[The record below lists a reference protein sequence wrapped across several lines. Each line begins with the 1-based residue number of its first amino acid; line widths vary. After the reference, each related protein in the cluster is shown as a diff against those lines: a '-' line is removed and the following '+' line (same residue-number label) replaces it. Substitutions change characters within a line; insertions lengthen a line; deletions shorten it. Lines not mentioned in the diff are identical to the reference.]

1 MIAVCASAIQGSLNP
16 VIGKDIKKER
26 EMFLGELLHCRYL
39 CSNLSSLIYAHRELL
54 LGVYAFD
61 YLAEDL
67 LVGAKNLSKL
77 HDEVVQSEM
86 WKYCIY
92 IAESYNETAVG
103 QAEYLNQNRLMTE
116 FVLDMN
122 YSMLYSNAFEIAD

>member
-39 CSNLSSLIYAHRELL
+39 CSNFSSLIYAHRELL
-54 LGVYAFD
+54 QSVYAFD

-67 LVGAKNLSKL
+67 LIGAKNLSKL
-77 HDEVVQSEM
+77 HDEFVQSGM
-86 WKYCIY
+86 WKYCSCISR
-92 IAESYNETAVG
+92 SYNETAAG
-103 QAEYLNQNRLMTE
+103 QTEYPDQNRLMTE

>member
-26 EMFLGELLHCRYL
+26 EMFLGEL
-39 CSNLSSLIYAHRELL
+39 SSLIYAHRELL
-54 LGVYAFD
+54 LGVYEFD
-61 YLAEDL
+61 YLAKDILE
-67 LVGAKNLSKL
+67 GTKNLSKL
-77 HDEVVQSEM
+77 HDEFVKSEM

-92 IAESYNETAVG
+92 KADSYNETAVG
-103 QAEYLNQNRLMTE
+103 QEEYLNQNRLMTE

-122 YSMLYSNAFEIAD
+122 YSMLYSNAFAIAD